1 MPLRTLIVDDEPH
14 ARKYLR
20 TLLAADSDFEIA
32 GECTDGGQAV
42 TSLLELRPDVVFLD
56 IQMPDLD
63 GFEVLRAVN
72 GEISPIVVF
81 CTAYDQFALMAFEA
95 FALDYLLKPFDE
107 DRFAR
112 TLTRVKAQFRGQNG
126 PDQTAAL
133 VESVAA
139 QRRAPRRLLVKSGGR
154 VLFLKFDDIRRIEAA
169 DNYVRFHTSEGEH
182 TMRETITNIERQ
194 LPENLFIR
202 IHRSAIVNLDL
213 IREFQPLP
221 GGEARVRL
229 DDGTELTV
237 SRRHRERVEARF
249 AGRPNKG

>member
-1 MPLRTLIVDDEPH
+1 MPLRTVIVDDEPH

-20 TLLAADSDFEIA
+20 TLLAADSDFEIVD
-32 GECTDGGQAV
+32 ECTDGGRAV
-42 TSLLELRPDVVFLD
+42 AALLELRPDVVFLD
-56 IQMPDLD
+56 IQIPDLD

-81 CTAYDQFALMAFEA
+81 CTAYDQFALKAFEA

-112 TLTRVKAQFRGQNG
+112 TIARVKTQFRGQNG
-126 PDQTAAL
+126 PDKTAAL

-139 QRRAPRRLLVKSGGR
+139 QRPAPRRLLVKSGGR
-154 VLFLKFDDIRRIEAA
+154 VLFLKFEDIRRIEAA
-169 DNYVRFHTSEGEH
+169 DNYVRFHTTDGEH
-182 TMRETITNIERQ
+182 TMRETIGNIERQ
-194 LPENLFIR
+194 LPEDLFIR
-202 IHRSAIVNLDL
+202 IHRSAIVNPEF

-237 SRRHRERVEARF
+237 SRRHRERAEARF
-249 AGRPNKG
+249 AGR